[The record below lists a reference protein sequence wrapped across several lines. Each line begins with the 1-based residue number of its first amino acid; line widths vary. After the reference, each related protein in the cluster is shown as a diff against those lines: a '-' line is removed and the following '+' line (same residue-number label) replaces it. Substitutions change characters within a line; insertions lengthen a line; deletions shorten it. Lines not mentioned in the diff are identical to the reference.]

1 MKKLLLAIAMMLL
14 TIGAS
19 AQISNVKTQDAIKTI
34 SKFRAGVCS
43 LNQHGDVFYLILK
56 STNKFDDSVIV
67 YLGEGKDSAVQTLKD
82 LQELHKSMEKGDF
95 ADFTINV
102 MKKEIKY
109 SVSKFDKFNFS
120 FLDQGTAGSVFFATT
135 EMKTLISKLSDE

>member
-1 MKKLLLAIAMMLL
+1 MMMFL

-34 SKFRAGVCS
+34 SKFRAGLCS
-43 LNQHGDVFYLILK
+43 LNQHGDVFYLILI

-67 YLGEGKDSAVQTLKD
+67 YLGEGKDSALQTLRD
-82 LQELHKSMEKGDF
+82 LLELHKSMKKGDF

-109 SVSKFDKFNFS
+109 SVSKTDKFKFS
-120 FLDQGTAGSVFFATT
+120 FHDQGTAGSVYFATT